1 MEQKDMI
8 TNKVS
13 TPDSTGEYLNY
24 RFPTLDLLQDIGLNS
39 ESVDEQEQNENKARI
54 RDILGRYGIKVKE
67 ILVHVGPA
75 VSLYEIVPQDGARWG
90 MIRGAEDDI
99 EMSIA
104 TLGVRIIAPMPG
116 TSNIGIEI
124 PNLIPQVVPIREVL
138 GLKAFQESDAK
149 LPLCLGRTVKNE
161 VFITDLAKMPHLL
174 VAGATGKGKSVCLNA
189 IITSLLYK
197 KSPRN

>member
-1 MEQKDMI
+1 MI

-99 EMSIA
+99 
-104 TLGVRIIAPMPG
+104 
-116 TSNIGIEI
+116 
-124 PNLIPQVVPIREVL
+124 
-138 GLKAFQESDAK
+138 
-149 LPLCLGRTVKNE
+149 
-161 VFITDLAKMPHLL
+161 
-174 VAGATGKGKSVCLNA
+174 
-189 IITSLLYK
+189 
-197 KSPRN
+197 